1 MFEPSTDMD
10 RMLLGNTR
18 ELKEIRVSSLFLFNS
33 SNFEQLKSKR
43 KEENLVDCSALNTKK
58 ITLNLSKVKLLYKN
72 GKGCHLLD

>member
-58 ITLNLSKVKLLYKN
+58 IKLNLL
-72 GKGCHLLD
+72 GKGEKKNL

>member
-43 KEENLVDCSALNTKK
+43 KEENLVDCSTLNTKK